1 MRPQRPILALICL
14 LFYTIQAQ
22 SQLHSPNY
30 EFRAAWVATVENI
43 DWPSKRGL
51 SVQAQKAEF
60 IRLVDMHQRNGMNAL
75 IVQIRPSADA
85 FYPSTLEPW
94 SEYLTGKQ
102 GLPPDPYYDPLAF
115 MIEETH
121 KRGMEFHAWLNPY
134 RAVFNILRSSL
145 IPNHL
150 TKTTPQWFVTYGDK
164 KYFNPGIPEVRE
176 YTAKVVEDIVKRYA
190 VDGIHMDDYFYPYK
204 IPGKEFP
211 DQATFLKYGKGM
223 TKDAWRRSNCD
234 SIIVLLQKTIRKA
247 NPKVKFGISPFG
259 VWRNKSQDPM
269 GSDTRSGPTNYD
281 ELHAD
286 VLLWLQ
292 KGWIDYIAP
301 QLYWERGHALASYDV
316 LLRWWNEYSYDRHL
330 YIGHGIYRA
339 GSNTAWKNRNEIPEQ
354 IKALRE
360 FKTTHGSIYYNS
372 NVFNRNPNGWNDSL
386 QQNYYRYPALPPPM
400 YWIDNTAPAQPL
412 IERTEGSQKVKLVYN
427 GEDSIKG
434 FAIFMHEGKGE
445 ADFNNSQLIRFI
457 VANKTSTID
466 LQSFT
471 EAKGKRLLVA
481 SVDTDNNVSPLL
493 ELHP

>member
-1 MRPQRPILALICL
+1 MVMLSMH
-14 LFYTIQAQ
+14 TNAQ
-22 SQLHSPNY
+22 THSPNY

-51 SVQAQKAEF
+51 SVEAQQAEF

-75 IVQIRPSADA
+75 VVQIRPSADA
-85 FYPSTLEPW
+85 FYPSNFEPW

-102 GLPPDPYYDPLAF
+102 GVPPIPYYDPLSF

-134 RAVFNILRSSL
+134 RAVFNILRSSVV
-145 IPNHL
+145 PNHIS
-150 TKTTPQWFVTYGDK
+150 KTTPEWFVTYGDK
-164 KYFNPGIPEVRE
+164 KYFNPGIPEVRA
-176 YTAKVVEDIVKRYA
+176 YTAKVVKDIVSRYPI
-190 VDGIHMDDYFYPYK
+190 DGIHMDDYFYPYK

-211 DQATFLKYGKGM
+211 DQASFLQYGKGM
-223 TKDAWRRSNCD
+223 KKDEWRRSNCD
-234 SIIVLLQKTIRKA
+234 SIIVLLQKTIRAA
-247 NPKVKFGISPFG
+247 NPKVRFGISPFG

-281 ELHAD
+281 ELYAD

-301 QLYWERGHALASYDV
+301 QLYWERGHRLADYDV
-316 LLRWWNEYSYDRHL
+316 LLRWWNEHSYERHL

-354 IKALRE
+354 IKGLRT
-360 FKTTHGSIYYNS
+360 FNTTQGSIFYNS
-372 NVFNRNPNGWNDSL
+372 SIFNRNPNGWNDSL

-400 YWIDNTAPAQPL
+400 YWIDNTIPAQPL
-412 IERTEGSQKVKLVYN
+412 IERVGNNNPQSVRLVYK
-427 GEDSIKG
+427 GEEKIKG
-434 FAIFMHEGKGE
+434 FAVFMHEGKGA
-445 ADFNNSQLIRFI
+445 ADFDNSQLIQFI
-457 VANKTSTID
+457 VADKTAMINLASIA
-466 LQSFT
+466 

-493 ELHP
+493 EIHQ